1 MLAWLCEE
9 VLSLKY
15 LSSQKMFEAKI
26 IREKTAWQ
34 IHMPSVPGEVIP
46 AERGEVCKSFGS
58 SKKFSLKCLL
68 KDSKTHSSNNCK
80 DLGETSKSSFAQSP
94 EVFRRAS
101 PRPLEVWANRML
113 SRVWMEIPTGVCVC
127 IPVYFENYPHFQ
139 CDCHCLKTG
148 CKGLEELRHLLPCD
162 RVIAGM

>member
-113 SRVWMEIPTGVCVC
+113 SRVWMEFPTGLCVC
-127 IPVYFENYPHFQ
+127 ASLSI
-139 CDCHCLKTG
+139 LKIIHIFNVAVT
-148 CKGLEELRHLLPCD
+148 
-162 RVIAGM
+162 V